1 MGFWSEVIYIFHG
14 EDTYSLFKETAS
26 LEQKFGTGFSEA
38 GDVIRL
44 DLREESFEHL
54 QNAIA
59 TLPFFG
65 GTRLLILRNFF
76 EKYSP
81 KAGSKVTNKAHKTDA
96 NPNAVQH
103 VKQLLISK
111 PEFTTVIIESPV
123 SQLKNSLLEEFTA
136 IATIKHFPKL
146 TESELQR
153 WVVNYVNQR
162 GGRIAHDAAAALSS
176 MVGVDLWRLSN
187 ELDKLILLREDE
199 IIDATS
205 IKEAVVFTRDVNIFT
220 ILDAF
225 FATDFL
231 KAIRLLNEMMGTGS
245 NYSYVLSM
253 ISRQVRLLLL
263 AKEASSLSMGLGE
276 TRSHLGVNNDF
287 VLKKT
292 LKQAQGYSESDL
304 VAFYGKLRD
313 FDLAVKTG
321 RFDPLLGL
329 NIIFGAGITSQRTT
343 G

>member
-1 MGFWSEVIYIFHG
+1 MIYIFHG

-26 LEQKFGTGFSEA
+26 VEQKFGAGFSGE

-44 DLREESFEHL
+44 DLKEESFEHL
-54 QNAIA
+54 QNAVA
-59 TLPFFG
+59 TVPFFG
-65 GTRLLILRNFF
+65 GNRLLILRNFF
-76 EKYSP
+76 EKFSP
-81 KAGSKVTNKAHKTDA
+81 KVGSKTTNKTQKTDVNLNFA
-96 NPNAVQH
+96 HQ

-123 SQLKNSLLEEFTA
+123 SQLKNPLFEEFTA
-136 IATIKHFPKL
+136 LASIKHFPRL
-146 TESELQR
+146 TESDLQR
-153 WVVNYVNQR
+153 WVVGYVNQR
-162 GGRIAHDAAAALSS
+162 GGRIAHDAAAVLAS

-187 ELDKLILLREDE
+187 ELDKLILLRENE
-199 IIDATS
+199 IIDAVS

-225 FATDFL
+225 FATNYL
-231 KAIRLLNEMMGTGS
+231 KAIRLLNEMLGTGS

-276 TRSHLGVNNDF
+276 TRSHLGINNDF

-292 LKQAQGYSESDL
+292 LKQAQGYRESDL

-321 RFDPLLGL
+321 RFDPLVGL
-329 NIIFGAGITSQRTT
+329 NIIFGAGIRSQGSTR
-343 G
+343 

>member
-1 MGFWSEVIYIFHG
+1 MIYIFHG

-26 LEQKFGTGFSEA
+26 VEQEFGSGFSED

-44 DLREESFEHL
+44 DLKEESFEHL

-76 EKYSP
+76 EKSSF
-81 KAGSKVTNKAHKTDA
+81 KVGSKVATQTQKADA
-96 NPNAVQH
+96 NSNVVHQ

-123 SQLKNSLLEEFTA
+123 SQLKNPLLEEFTA
-136 IATIKHFPKL
+136 IASITHFPRP

-153 WVVNYVNQR
+153 WVVNYVDKR

-187 ELDKLILLREDE
+187 ELDKLILLRENE
-199 IIDATS
+199 IIDAPS

-225 FATDFL
+225 FATDYL
-231 KAIRLLNEMMGTGS
+231 KAIRLLNEIMGTGS

-276 TRSHLGVNNDF
+276 TRSHLGINNDF

-292 LKQAQGYSESDL
+292 LKQAQGYRESDL

-321 RFDPLLGL
+321 KFDPLLGL
-329 NIIFGAGITSQRTT
+329 NIIFGAGIRSQGSTR
-343 G
+343 